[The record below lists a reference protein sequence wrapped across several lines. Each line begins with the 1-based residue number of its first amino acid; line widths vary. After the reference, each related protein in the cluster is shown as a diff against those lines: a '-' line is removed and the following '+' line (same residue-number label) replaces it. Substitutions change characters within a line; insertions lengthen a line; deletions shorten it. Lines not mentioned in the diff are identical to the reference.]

1 MADAR
6 GPLPNSYSL
15 LDGRLVAGDYPG
27 SRDSAATRQK
37 VGALLDAG
45 VRTFVDLTESHEL
58 EPYDEQ
64 LWSEAALRGV
74 EAKRF
79 RIPVRDMS
87 VPSSAQVM
95 RKILDTIAS
104 GLEEGGVYV
113 HCWGGVGRTG
123 TVVGCHLVRSGMTG
137 DEALARVAE
146 LFSQTAKYSGR
157 ARSPETAEQAEY
169 VRSWKEEAS
178 GK

>member
-6 GPLPNSYSL
+6 GPLPNSYTL
-15 LDGRLVAGDYPG
+15 LDGRLIAGDYPG
-27 SRDSAATRQK
+27 SRDSAVTRQK

-95 RKILDTIAS
+95 RKILDT
-104 GLEEGGVYV
+104 
-113 HCWGGVGRTG
+113 
-123 TVVGCHLVRSGMTG
+123 
-137 DEALARVAE
+137 
-146 LFSQTAKYSGR
+146 
-157 ARSPETAEQAEY
+157 
-169 VRSWKEEAS
+169 
-178 GK
+178 